1 MKARR
6 KDIVLPGEG
15 LVALRRAIRKE
26 AGPLAAIHALHEAG
40 YESGG
45 VLFDAFTEDVGGE
58 LADVSEGMFWSQMTR
73 FLARR
78 GWGAVSHD
86 DAHPGV
92 GLLRSRDWAEAAADG
107 SETQPTCAF
116 SAGMLSHF
124 LSRAAG
130 GPVAVLEVSCRSR
143 GEDACA
149 FAFGSEAAIHEL
161 YGRLLGGRDLQAAF
175 QSL

>member
-1 MKARR
+1 MEARR
-6 KDIVLPGEG
+6 KDVVIPARG

-26 AGPLAAIHALHEAG
+26 AGPLAAIHALHHAG

-45 VLFDAFTEDVGGE
+45 VLFDVFSADVGDDLSG
-58 LADVSEGMFWSQMTR
+58 VSEGMFWSQVTR

-86 DAHPGV
+86 DSHPGV
-92 GLLRSRDWAEAAADG
+92 GLLRSRDWAEAAPDG

-143 GEDACA
+143 GDDACA

-161 YGRLLGGRDLQAAF
+161 YGRLLEGRNLQAAF
-175 QSL
+175 QTL

>member
-1 MKARR
+1 MESRSR
-6 KDIVLPGEG
+6 HVLLPSEG
-15 LVALRRAIRKE
+15 LAALRRAIRTE
-26 AGPLAAIHALHEAG
+26 AGPLAAIHALHQAG

-45 VLFDAFTEDVGGE
+45 VLFDAFTADLDEE
-58 LADVSEGMFWSQMTR
+58 LSGISDGMFWSQMSR

-92 GLLRSRDWAEAAADG
+92 GLLRSRDWAEATPDG

-116 SAGMLSHF
+116 SSGMLSHF
-124 LSRAAG
+124 LTRAAG

-143 GEDACA
+143 GDDACA
-149 FAFGSEAAIHEL
+149 FAFGSEAAIHRL
-161 YGRLLGGRDLQAAF
+161 YGSLLEGRDLQGAF
-175 QSL
+175 QAL

>member
-1 MKARR
+1 MQSRP
-6 KDIVLPGEG
+6 KDVVLPSTA
-15 LVALRRAIRKE
+15 LVALREAIRNE

-45 VLFDAFTEDVGGE
+45 VLFDAFSADVGEE
-58 LADVSEGMFWSQMTR
+58 LSDVPEGTFWSQMAR

-78 GWGAVSHD
+78 GWGALSHD
-86 DAHPGV
+86 DAHAGV
-92 GLLRSRDWAEAAADG
+92 GLLRSRDWAEATPG
-107 SETQPTCAF
+107 GTESQPTCAF
-116 SAGMLSHF
+116 SCGLFSHF

-143 GEDACA
+143 GDEACV

-161 YGRLLGGRDLQAAF
+161 YGSLLEGRDLQTAF
-175 QSL
+175 ETL